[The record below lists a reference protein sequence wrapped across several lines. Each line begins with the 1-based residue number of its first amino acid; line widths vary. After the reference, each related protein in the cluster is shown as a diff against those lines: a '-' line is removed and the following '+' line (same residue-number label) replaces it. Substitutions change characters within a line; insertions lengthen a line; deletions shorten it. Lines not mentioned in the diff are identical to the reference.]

1 MPAASYN
8 FTIDKGA
15 AFYISF
21 DYKDSSN
28 TIINLT
34 NWCARF
40 SFLPE
45 GSSTPVTY
53 ISDTIN
59 SVYSFTIQ
67 PSLGKII
74 LKLPATTT
82 DTFNFNFASYD
93 LDLKSPNELYTGAG
107 DQIIKLLKGTFT
119 MITSNVVNPEPFS
132 CNIITDPDQCIDCG

>member
-21 DYKDSSN
+21 DYKDSN
-28 TIINLT
+28 NNIINLT

-45 GSSTPVTY
+45 GSATPITY

-59 SVYSFTIQ
+59 SVCSFTIQ
-67 PSLGKII
+67 PALGKII

-82 DTFNFNFASYD
+82 DTFNFNLASYD
-93 LDLKSPNELYTGAG
+93 LDLKSPNELYAGAG
-107 DQIIKLLKGTFT
+107 NQIIKLLKGTFT
-119 MITSNVVNPEPFS
+119 MIAGNISNPSPFT
-132 CNIITDPDQCIDCG
+132 CNVISDPDQCNECG